1 MPKPERGSFTYTFTS
16 ICQSPM
22 KWERKAKISLFLS
35 GNKDVTLFSYLRGN
49 DLSTEIKEFR
59 TECCLLVF
67 FFHLV

>member
-1 MPKPERGSFTYTFTS
+1 
-16 ICQSPM
+16 M